1 MSIGNDD
8 SIRGTFYD
16 IGWDILVDSKLQD
29 SEATLAA
36 GILRRRPPLP
46 SSYLKALEI
55 LDEARILPAEVSV
68 RDCLGTHCGEKNA
81 ALSPRIGY
89 SKVKMGLH
97 QVQRRLE
104 ADDNCSTKYNAPWRF
119 ERGETLRVSVTAKSD
134 RSAGLEA
141 KSTPARIEA

>member
-1 MSIGNDD
+1 MSARH
-8 SIRGTFYD
+8 SPS
-16 IGWDILVDSKLQD
+16 WWSKAAVHPIFLFTAL
-29 SEATLAA
+29 AT
-36 GILRRRPPLP
+36 RPTR
-46 SSYLKALEI
+46 ALEI

-68 RDCLGTHCGEKNA
+68 RDCLGTHCGEKKA

-119 ERGETLRVSVTAKSD
+119 ERG
-134 RSAGLEA
+134 SAGLEA